1 MGLPPTGLWSQ
12 VYRHLGS
19 TEEDADAVQRAV
31 LRAAG
36 FAWCVRVTTGPRSA
50 SRVSSASP
58 TKSRLTSIALPHAVS
73 RRDDTTGEMTTWPPE
88 GSLSLSPAAH
98 TRRDTAAPTSA
109 REVVDLSSPDERTA
123 PAPDH
128 PDTSPRNHRDPTTPA
143 SVPVPDSASPAHP
156 PHPRPS
162 SRAPLPPD
170 YTSADNAELERA
182 LAAHGMKPGPRAYM
196 IEALLRAWAND
207 AATMDIANGDG
218 AIVAGGR
225 ADERRAAGAAGGGEH
240 PGNVDARPGGARS
253 RRRKRGEEGGPGE
266 EARTIP
272 LEDRLGVWIKSR
284 PELYDRVLLMETV
297 DVDDLLEA
305 LAEDARTGGGVGGKV
320 PRTKLLAYLEGEGMA
335 VQQTR
340 SRRGKNA
347 GARF

>member
-1 MGLPPTGLWSQ
+1 MGLPPIGLWSQ
-12 VYRHLGS
+12 VCRHLGS

-123 PAPDH
+123 LP
-128 PDTSPRNHRDPTTPA
+128 PTTPTLPHETIA
-143 SVPVPDSASPAHP
+143 ILPPRRPFPSPTPHLP
-156 PHPRPS
+156 PILPFLARPP
-162 SRAPLPPD
+162 APLPPD

-320 PRTKLLAYLEGEGMA
+320 PRTKLLAYLESEGVA

>member
-1 MGLPPTGLWSQ
+1 M
-12 VYRHLGS
+12 
-19 TEEDADAVQRAV
+19 QRAV

-98 TRRDTAAPTSA
+98 TRRDDTAAPTSA

-170 YTSADNAELERA
+170 YTSPTTPSSSEPSPRT
-182 LAAHGMKPGPRAYM
+182 MKPGR
-196 IEALLRAWAND
+196 
-207 AATMDIANGDG
+207 
-218 AIVAGGR
+218 
-225 ADERRAAGAAGGGEH
+225 
-240 PGNVDARPGGARS
+240 
-253 RRRKRGEEGGPGE
+253 
-266 EARTIP
+266 ART
-272 LEDRLGVWIKSR
+272 
-284 PELYDRVLLMETV
+284 
-297 DVDDLLEA
+297 
-305 LAEDARTGGGVGGKV
+305 
-320 PRTKLLAYLEGEGMA
+320 
-335 VQQTR
+335 
-340 SRRGKNA
+340 
-347 GARF
+347 

>member
-1 MGLPPTGLWSQ
+1 M
-12 VYRHLGS
+12 
-19 TEEDADAVQRAV
+19 QRAV

-156 PHPRPS
+156 PLPRPS

-182 LAAHGMKPGPRAYM
+182 LAAPA
-196 IEALLRAWAND
+196 
-207 AATMDIANGDG
+207 
-218 AIVAGGR
+218 
-225 ADERRAAGAAGGGEH
+225 
-240 PGNVDARPGGARS
+240 
-253 RRRKRGEEGGPGE
+253 
-266 EARTIP
+266 
-272 LEDRLGVWIKSR
+272 
-284 PELYDRVLLMETV
+284 
-297 DVDDLLEA
+297 
-305 LAEDARTGGGVGGKV
+305 
-320 PRTKLLAYLEGEGMA
+320 
-335 VQQTR
+335 
-340 SRRGKNA
+340 
-347 GARF
+347 